1 MSLDKDQIQKL
12 ATLSR
17 IAIDDATLEA
27 VSERFS
33 SVLDLVD
40 KLQAADTLGVEP
52 MAHPL
57 QTTQLLRDDIISEP
71 NHQEAFQKL
80 SENIHDGLYLVPKV
94 IE

>member
-27 VSERFS
+27 VSERLS

>member
-94 IE
+94 ID

>member
-17 IAIDDATLEA
+17 IAIDEATLESVGEGLSA
-27 VSERFS
+27 
-33 SVLDLVD
+33 VLDLVD
-40 KLQAADTLGVEP
+40 QLQAADTTGVEP

-57 QTTQLLRDDIISEP
+57 QTTQKLRDDLVCDP
-71 NHQEAFQKL
+71 YHQVAFQTL
-80 SENIHDGLYLVPKV
+80 SDWMHEGVYLVPKV

>member
-17 IAIDDATLEA
+17 IAIDEATLES
-27 VSERFS
+27 VGERLS
-33 SVLDLVD
+33 AVLDLVD
-40 KLQAADTLGVEP
+40 QLQAADTTGVEP

-57 QTTQLLRDDIISEP
+57 QTTQKLRDDVVSEP
-71 NHQEAFQKL
+71 NHQEAFQTL
-80 SENIHDGLYLVPKV
+80 SEGMHDGLYLVPKV